1 MSTWK
6 DRWGH
11 RPAEL
16 VAKATKA
23 VSGAVKPAKPRE
35 RTGGYWPD
43 DDLEELE
50 HPRKGG
56 WLGPKR
62 VKDWLRR

>member
-6 DRWGH
+6 ERWGL

-23 VSGAVKPAKPRE
+23 ITGKPAKPRE

-43 DDLEELE
+43 DDLAELE
-50 HPRKGG
+50 ADHRSG
-56 WLGPKR
+56 WLDRKR
-62 VKDWLRR
+62 MKDWLRR